1 MFYPDSNAS
10 ITPRAGSW
18 VSILGS
24 TYQEGNWDPEPDPE
38 ITKKILERCKPMAPE
53 LLNDDGAFD
62 IVSVNVGFRPGRKSG
77 PRIEIEEVGE
87 GRQKKV
93 VCHQYGHAGG
103 G

>member
-1 MFYPDSNAS
+1 
-10 ITPRAGSW
+10 
-18 VSILGS
+18 
-24 TYQEGNWDPEPDPE
+24 
-38 ITKKILERCKPMAPE
+38 
-53 LLNDDGAFD
+53 
-62 IVSVNVGFRPGRKSG
+62 VSVNVGFRPGRKSG